1 MIPPSLVR
9 GQLSTASPPHPLYSV
24 SDDWSTLHSP
34 WPPERPQTTPA
45 MNNEVFCHLRGLGGS
60 EGFVCF
66 TITVNS
72 FPSKAL
78 DDFYDFCLPSPY
90 WRSIFHSRPPPPPY
104 TLLAMTLPLRFP
116 SNPSN
121 LSEKTSHPYPIPPP
135 QRDKYWQVPYV
146 KYFSLYLNSRQA
158 LPIV

>member
-1 MIPPSLVR
+1 
-9 GQLSTASPPHPLYSV
+9 
-24 SDDWSTLHSP
+24 
-34 WPPERPQTTPA
+34 

-90 WRSIFHSRPPPPPY
+90 WRSIFHSRPPPPY

-121 LSEKTSHPYPIPPP
+121 LSKKPPTPTPSPHPKMINI
-135 QRDKYWQVPYV
+135 D
-146 KYFSLYLNSRQA
+146 
-158 LPIV
+158 